1 VRASLQDKEKEK
13 KKYEAPP
20 PPRVGRRKKKKGPE
34 GSVKLPVGTNKHRS
48 NDSINTTATW

>member
-1 VRASLQDKEKEK
+1 MRASLQDKEKEK